1 MNNVPGIIISA
12 PNSGSGKTIIS
23 LGILRAIKD
32 AGLKIQAFKNGPDYN
47 DPGFHEIACDRK
59 SYNLDTWAMNEKNI
73 NQILSKSYDADL
85 IITEGSM
92 GLYDGVESIGSSGF
106 GTTAELSEKFGWPVI
121 LVLNVSG
128 QAQSAAASALGFI
141 KYNDNINFGG
151 VILNFVASKRH
162 EFLIKRGMERLGIN
176 VLGVIPRQK
185 EILLP
190 ERHLG
195 LVQAQEIMN
204 LDSKI
209 KGYAELIK
217 KNINLDQIINIASSN
232 PFTPKKIASI
242 RPPASK
248 IALASDKAFSF
259 TYPHILDSWI
269 KAGVEI
275 IPFSPLNNEVPDKK
289 ADLIW
294 LPGGYPELYGKEL
307 SEANLTRDA
316 LIKMSKIKK
325 IHGECGGYMSLGKAL
340 INKNGDTFK
349 MFGLLG
355 LITSYEKRKLHL
367 GYRLAK
373 IKNNLNHYS
382 KFKTIRGH
390 EFHYSSIISQPDQ
403 ELYQVFDANNNKVS
417 ETGSIKDN
425 VTGTFFHAISGV
437 E

>member
-1 MNNVPGIIISA
+1 
-12 PNSGSGKTIIS
+12 
-23 LGILRAIKD
+23 
-32 AGLKIQAFKNGPDYN
+32 
-47 DPGFHEIACDRK
+47 
-59 SYNLDTWAMNEKNI
+59 MNEKNI

-92 GLYDGVESIGSSGF
+92 GLYDGVESVGSSGF

-141 KYNDNINFGG
+141 KYNNNINFGG
-151 VILNFVASKRH
+151 VVLNFVASKRH
-162 EFLIKRGMERLGIN
+162 EFLIKRAMERLGIN

-195 LVQAQEIMN
+195 LVQAQEIKN

-209 KGYAELIK
+209 KGYAELVK
-217 KNINLDQIINIASSN
+217 KNINLNQIINIASSN

-275 IPFSPLNNEVPDKK
+275 TPFSPLNNEVPDKK